1 MKKTKVQKEIKKNP
15 KEDLEL
21 DKAVD
26 KNPKEDIDWN
36 KIRVESNIVTC
47 PGVLEKCIDTAKEQN
62 EAIKKQGKVIK
73 EQDKLVKDL
82 KKQNKSQK
90 STINQLT
97 IGSVLSVLL
106 LLL

>member
-1 MKKTKVQKEIKKNP
+1 
-15 KEDLEL
+15 
-21 DKAVD
+21 
-26 KNPKEDIDWN
+26 
-36 KIRVESNIVTC
+36 
-47 PGVLEKCIDTAKEQN
+47 VLEKCIDTAKEQN